1 MQTTQTLDQ
10 LTRTYDTHHAP
21 ILHCADAELP
31 ACCRCA
37 VYAPFLSTHD
47 CRPNSFAT
55 RRMKGS
61 EIFMSLCSWA
71 RVYST
76 AAALALRL
84 YLSLRR
90 DLFAAFIN
98 FCASAASTSESA
110 AASVAPSH
118 CTHLANSRKS
128 DLRRDEDLAPVRS
141 CRADRGCA
149 PIGRKLLPSP
159 FSCGTSIL
167 VHSCTACRT
176 CRLPPKDH
184 AFAGAAP
191 RQSAPTTSLRWRHL
205 IFALN
210 DFLTINL

>member
-1 MQTTQTLDQ
+1 M
-10 LTRTYDTHHAP
+10 TRTMPRSRIVLMQSSRRA
-21 ILHCADAELP
+21 A
-31 ACCRCA
+31 A

-98 FCASAASTSESA
+98 
-110 AASVAPSH
+110 
-118 CTHLANSRKS
+118 LQL
-128 DLRRDEDLAPVRS
+128 LRIRCVY
-141 CRADRGCA
+141 
-149 PIGRKLLPSP
+149 
-159 FSCGTSIL
+159 
-167 VHSCTACRT
+167 V
-176 CRLPPKDH
+176 
-184 AFAGAAP
+184 
-191 RQSAPTTSLRWRHL
+191 
-205 IFALN
+205 
-210 DFLTINL
+210 